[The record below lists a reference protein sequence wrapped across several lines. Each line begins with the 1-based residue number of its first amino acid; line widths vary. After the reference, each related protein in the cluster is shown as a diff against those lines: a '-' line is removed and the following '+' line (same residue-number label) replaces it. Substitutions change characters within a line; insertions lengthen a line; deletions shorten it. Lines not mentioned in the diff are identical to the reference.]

1 MSRICYRIRI
11 PPEASEI
18 RENLQGST
26 RAREVIKD
34 GISDVLCFL
43 LVGDSELERT
53 HAASIRDEARP
64 IFRGWIAAKLLE
76 GKGTTLF
83 REKTAPYRLQRIT
96 HKQLHPILASQGDK
110 ELEQVVNVV
119 HFAPNIVQGWFTPAP
134 ADESI

>member
-76 GKGTTLF
+76 GKGTLF

-96 HKQLHPILASQGDK
+96 HKQLHPILASQGDE
-110 ELEQVVNVV
+110 ELEQVVDVV
-119 HFAPNIVQGWFTPAP
+119 HFTPNIVQGWFTPAP

>member
-1 MSRICYRIRI
+1 MPRICYRIRI
-11 PPEASEI
+11 PPETSEI

-43 LVGDSELERT
+43 LVGDPELERT

-76 GKGTTLF
+76 GKGTLF

-96 HKQLHPILASQGDK
+96 YKQLHPILASQGDE

>member
-1 MSRICYRIRI
+1 VSRICYRIRI

-43 LVGDSELERT
+43 LVGDPELERT

-76 GKGTTLF
+76 GKRTLF
-83 REKTAPYRLQRIT
+83 REKTAHYRLQRIT
-96 HKQLHPILASQGDK
+96 HKQLHPILASQGDE

-119 HFAPNIVQGWFTPAP
+119 HFAPNIVQGRFTPAP